1 MPLSSSLI
9 FGEVHDLS
17 EPLFPPSRPWW
28 GGTFEYIHDRVEVRI
43 KYDDAVRG
51 PAQLLADGGFQKM
64 LATVINET
72 QPGNL

>member
-1 MPLSSSLI
+1 M
-9 FGEVHDLS
+9 GG
-17 EPLFPPSRPWW
+17 